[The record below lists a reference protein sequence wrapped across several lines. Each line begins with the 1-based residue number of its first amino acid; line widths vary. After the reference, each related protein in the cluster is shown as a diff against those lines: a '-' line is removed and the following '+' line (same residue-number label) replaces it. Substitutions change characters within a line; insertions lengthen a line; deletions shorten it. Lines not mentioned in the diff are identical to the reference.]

1 MRLLSRFISL
11 LEAIPDRR
19 VVDRLCRLALVLVG
33 TWLSAVLVSFAVI
46 GVYPGPD
53 MIDTVLGTRTG
64 IISALFLAPLLETF
78 GMRGLFWVLRRLK
91 RGKAG
96 LLGWSTLFWW
106 VAHLPS
112 ENWGVPAAGTFW
124 VMGVLYLAFERR
136 STDAAMI
143 HVSLFHLAFNALS
156 FGLYT
161 VMLG

>member
-1 MRLLSRFISL
+1 MLLFSRFIALIES
-11 LEAIPDRR
+11 IPECR
-19 VVDRLCRLALVLVG
+19 VVDRLCRLVLVLLG
-33 TWLSAVLVSFAVI
+33 TWLLAVLVSFAVI
-46 GVYPGPD
+46 GIYPGPD
-53 MIDTVLGTRTG
+53 MIDAVFGTRSG
-64 IISALFLAPLLETF
+64 VISALFLAPLLETL
-78 GMRGLFWVLRRLK
+78 GMRGLFWALRRLK
-91 RGKAG
+91 RGNAG

-161 VMLG
+161 LMLR